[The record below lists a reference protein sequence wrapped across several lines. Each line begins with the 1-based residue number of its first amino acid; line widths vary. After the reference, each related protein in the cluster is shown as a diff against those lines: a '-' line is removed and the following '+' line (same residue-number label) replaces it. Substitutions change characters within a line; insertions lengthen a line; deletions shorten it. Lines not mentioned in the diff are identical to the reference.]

1 MGRQSECSDHRGSE
15 AASRTRDGIS
25 IGDPSDDRVIRSYPQ
40 SDGSVG
46 IESGHISGM
55 AGARVAL
62 AFERLGLHAGQRSLC
77 KDDQSK

>member
-1 MGRQSECSDHRGSE
+1 MGRQSECSDHRGPE

-46 IESGHISGM
+46 IQGGHISCM

-62 AFERLGLHAGQRSLC
+62 TFKRLDAGHRTLC